1 MLNIL
6 FRTLP
11 FLLIIIFLSVVAWAE
26 GTILLS
32 LKSEGVG
39 KTYLSTRSMKEK
51 GIKFT
56 FAPLF

>member
-32 LKSEGVG
+32 LKSEETVG
-39 KTYLSTRSMKEK
+39 KSYLSTR
-51 GIKFT
+51 
-56 FAPLF
+56 

>member
-1 MLNIL
+1 MLNIF

-39 KTYLSTRSMKEK
+39 RTYFSTGSMKEK
-51 GIKFT
+51 GIKLT

>member
-1 MLNIL
+1 MLNIF

-39 KTYLSTRSMKEK
+39 ETYLSTRSMKEK

-56 FAPLF
+56 FVPLS

>member
-32 LKSEGVG
+32 LKSEGVD
-39 KTYLSTRSMKEK
+39 KTYLSIRPMKEK
-51 GIKFT
+51 GINLT
-56 FAPLF
+56 FVPLF